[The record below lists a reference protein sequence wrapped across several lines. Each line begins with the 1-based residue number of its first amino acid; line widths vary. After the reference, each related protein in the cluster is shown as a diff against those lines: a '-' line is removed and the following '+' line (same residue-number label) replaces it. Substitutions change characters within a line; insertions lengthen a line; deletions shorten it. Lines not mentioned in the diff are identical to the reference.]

1 MIMGLS
7 NISSYVDKR
16 LENQIAWYEKK
27 ATENKNMFHYLQV
40 VIIVASAIIPLVNLI
55 DIPLQTRVTSAILG
69 AIITGITALTQL
81 KKYQENWLLYRS
93 TEESLKR
100 EKFLF
105 LNNAGN
111 YSNLADD
118 VKSKTLV
125 ESIEAI
131 LSSETSRFFAMHQPR
146 SSPEASSK

>member
-1 MIMGLS
+1 LS
-7 NISSYVDKR
+7 NVGSYIDKR
-16 LENQIAWYEKK
+16 LEDQITWYETK
-27 ATENKNMFHYLQV
+27 ATENKNRFHQFQV
-40 VIIVASAIIPLVNLI
+40 IIIVASAIIPLVNLV
-55 DIPLQTRVTSAILG
+55 DIPVQTRVTSAILG

-93 TEESLKR
+93 AEESLKR

-105 LNNAGN
+105 LNSAGN

-118 VKSKTLV
+118 VKNKTLV

-131 LSSETSRFFAMHQPR
+131 LSTETSKFFTMHQPK
-146 SSPEASSK
+146 PQPDKNT